1 MFWCWGFLKDGFFK
15 VFVKIIVLKTKKK
28 NKESFLKTIGK
39 IHGNVF
45 LGNFVKACR
54 SIFLCVCLLMSRLK
68 QAYFFVLR
76 YIRTSLRGVFWK
88 KNFCQ
93 NFKNLF
99 ICVITFCQRS
109 PKYRKIYSSWL
120 FIVILLLVSTIRF
133 GRGRVKIERT
143 KASTGRF
150 LQKNCSEIFSKHHRR
165 RPVSQS
171 LL

>member
-28 NKESFLKTIGK
+28 TEESFLKTVGK
-39 IHGNVF
+39 IHGNIF

-54 SIFLCVCLLMSRLK
+54 SIFFVFVFAYESVETGLLFCTAIHQNQPQRCLL
-68 QAYFFVLR
+68 
-76 YIRTSLRGVFWK
+76 K

-109 PKYRKIYSSWL
+109 SKLSQNLLIMTFYSNFIASFYYSIWKRKGENRKDKSIHWKISAEK
-120 FIVILLLVSTIRF
+120 LLWNI
-133 GRGRVKIERT
+133 
-143 KASTGRF
+143 
-150 LQKNCSEIFSKHHRR
+150 
-165 RPVSQS
+165 
-171 LL
+171 

>member
-28 NKESFLKTIGK
+28 TEESFLKTVGK
-39 IHGNVF
+39 IHGNIF

-54 SIFLCVCLLMSRLK
+54 SIFFVFVFAYESVETGLLFCTAIHQNQPQRCLL
-68 QAYFFVLR
+68 
-76 YIRTSLRGVFWK
+76 K

-109 PKYRKIYSSWL
+109 SKYHKIYSSWL

-143 KASTGRF
+143 KASTGKISAEKW
-150 LQKNCSEIFSKHHRR
+150 LWNI
-165 RPVSQS
+165 
-171 LL
+171 